1 MNEIEKLKSY
11 LKQAMEIA
19 SANIEKAE
27 NIDLEDMAQTLE
39 SFIDELDN
47 IGDFETYGDLDE
59 GFIRMNQLAGII
71 TESQAKKMME
81 ASNKTFTSQDIQ
93 SLATNLDTEFNFSPK
108 TLKGKFTDLG
118 ISFTL
123 SPDQSQLILK
133 VTPNIGYDDPQ
144 DFVDDIQSEI
154 GFPEYNFEVKGTQV
168 FITKK

>member
-47 IGDFETYGDLDE
+47 IGDFEIYGDLDE

-71 TESQAKKMME
+71 TESQAKKMIE
-81 ASNKTFTSQDIQ
+81 
-93 SLATNLDTEFNFSPK
+93 
-108 TLKGKFTDLG
+108 
-118 ISFTL
+118 
-123 SPDQSQLILK
+123 IL
-133 VTPNIGYDDPQ
+133 NEE
-144 DFVDDIQSEI
+144 EI
-154 GFPEYNFEVKGTQV
+154 EEVQPV
-168 FITKK
+168 C